1 MASSASKK
9 VRILRFDREPLHG
22 FVQAPGFQTGAGIEF
37 LSQEGNLAV
46 IPYSDVKA
54 ICFVQDFDDAAAR
67 LDGAHF
73 ISRPKKAGLWVR
85 LRFRDGASMD
95 GILSSSLLQLDPHG
109 YTLSPP
115 EQGVNPQR
123 LFIPRAALTDLHVL
137 AVVGG
142 SAKKPAKTPVPETQA
157 KLF

>member
-1 MASSASKK
+1 
-9 VRILRFDREPLHG
+9 LRFDREPLHG
-22 FVQAPGFQTGAGIEF
+22 FVQSPGFQTDSGVEF
-37 LSQEGNLAV
+37 LSQDGNLAV
-46 IPYSDVKA
+46 IPYPDVKA
-54 ICFVQDFDDAAAR
+54 ICFVQDFDDPLPR

-73 ISRPKKAGLWVR
+73 ASRPKKAGLWVR

-95 GILSSSLLQLDPHG
+95 ALLTGSLLQLDPHG

-115 EQGVNPQR
+115 DQGVNPQR

-142 SAKKPAKTPVPETQA
+142 RVKKPAPAPVPAAQA

>member
-1 MASSASKK
+1 MPNSASKK

-22 FVQAPGFQTGAGIEF
+22 FVQSPGFQTASGVEF
-37 LSQEGNLAV
+37 LSQDGNLAL
-46 IPYSDVKA
+46 IPYPDVKA
-54 ICFVQDFDDAAAR
+54 ICFVQDFDDPLPR

-73 ISRPKKAGLWVR
+73 ASRPKKAGLWVR

-95 GILSSSLLQLDPHG
+95 AILTGSLLQLDPHG

-115 EQGVNPQR
+115 DQAVNPHR

-142 SAKKPAKTPVPETQA
+142 NAKKPAKLPAPEAQA